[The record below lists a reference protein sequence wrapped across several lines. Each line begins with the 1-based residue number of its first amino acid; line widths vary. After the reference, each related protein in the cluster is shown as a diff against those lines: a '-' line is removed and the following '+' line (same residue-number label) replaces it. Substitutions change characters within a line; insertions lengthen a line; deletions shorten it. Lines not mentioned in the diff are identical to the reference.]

1 MQSILLAIIVKIQSP
16 RPADNPIVQAQTI
29 AHRAS
34 GRIDQNPRAFVPDYN
49 PPPVITNSSGT
60 R

>member
-1 MQSILLAIIVKIQSP
+1 MLTTILAIVITTSKPTP
-16 RPADNPIVQAQTI
+16 RDNPIVQAQTI
-29 AHRAS
+29 
-34 GRIDQNPRAFVPDYN
+34 GAFVPDYN

>member
-1 MQSILLAIIVKIQSP
+1 MLSVILSIVITTSTPTP
-16 RPADNPIVQAQTI
+16 RDNPIMQAQTI
-29 AHRAS
+29 
-34 GRIDQNPRAFVPDYN
+34 GAFIPDYN